1 MEDAKLPLDAPVIA
15 GKTIQMRNDGLAG
28 ERCARALTS
37 CEIFQAVEPIEAKV
51 LNGDAVHEEFFV
63 IGYGFVLAVEGLT
76 ESLESAALAGLQV
89 NEKEF
94 IGGAQAV
101 LEGIHA

>member
-15 GKTIQMRNDGLAG
+15 GKTIQVRNNGLG
-28 ERCARALTS
+28 ERGTRALTF
-37 CEIFQAVEPIEAKV
+37 CEKLQAIEPVEAKV